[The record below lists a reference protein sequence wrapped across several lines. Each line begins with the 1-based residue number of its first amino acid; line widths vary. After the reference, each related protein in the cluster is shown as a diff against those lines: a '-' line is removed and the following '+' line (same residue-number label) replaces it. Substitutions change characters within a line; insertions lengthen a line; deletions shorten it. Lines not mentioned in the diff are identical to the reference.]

1 LTPFFCGRRRIDPKL
16 VRRATQRSPASAPA
30 CRTADSIGIDDGL
43 PGRNAGA
50 VNEDRARAE
59 RFAEAFRAVYL
70 TFHRRD
76 GPRGQLAGASRAVL
90 EHLAMAG
97 PLTVGEAAA
106 HLSRAQSVVSEIVS
120 HLEGQGLLE
129 RESDPDDRRRTLI
142 WLTSAGHEALRRD
155 REVLGTDLLAPA
167 LARLPP
173 GQADALIAA
182 LRTLADLADPA
193 PAPAGPIQGERDDHR
208 NL

>member
-1 LTPFFCGRRRIDPKL
+1 VSDEW
-16 VRRATQRSPASAPA
+16 AQ
-30 CRTADSIGIDDGL
+30 
-43 PGRNAGA
+43 
-50 VNEDRARAE
+50 AE

-76 GPRGQLAGASRAVL
+76 RPRSQLAGASRAVL

-120 HLEGQGLLE
+120 HLERQGLLE
-129 RESDPDDRRRTLI
+129 RESDPGDRRRTLI
-142 WLTSAGHEALRRD
+142 WLAAAGHDALRRD

-182 LRTLADLADPA
+182 LRTLTDLADPA
-193 PAPAGPIQGERDDHR
+193 PAPTGPIQGERDDHSH
-208 NL
+208 L

>member
-1 LTPFFCGRRRIDPKL
+1 VSGPGDT
-16 VRRATQRSPASAPA
+16 ASEPAGQKAPRLA
-30 CRTADSIGIDDGL
+30 SGPGDTASDDQ
-43 PGRNAGA
+43 AQ
-50 VNEDRARAE
+50 AE

-76 GPRGQLAGASRAVL
+76 RPRSQLAGASRAVL

-97 PLTVGEAAA
+97 PLNVGEAAA

-120 HLEGQGLLE
+120 HLERQGLLE

-142 WLTSAGHEALRRD
+142 WLTAAGHEALRRD

-167 LARLPP
+167 LARLRP
-173 GQADALIAA
+173 GQAAALIAA
-182 LRTLADLADPA
+182 LQTLVDQ
-193 PAPAGPIQGERDDHR
+193 AGRATAGDGVTPSAST
-208 NL
+208 

>member
-1 LTPFFCGRRRIDPKL
+1 
-16 VRRATQRSPASAPA
+16 VREEWAQ
-30 CRTADSIGIDDGL
+30 
-43 PGRNAGA
+43 
-50 VNEDRARAE
+50 AE

-76 GPRGQLAGASRAVL
+76 RPRSQLAGASRAVL

-106 HLSRAQSVVSEIVS
+106 HLSLAQSVVSEIVS
-120 HLEGQGLLE
+120 HLERQGLLE
-129 RESDPDDRRRTLI
+129 RESDPGDRRRTLI
-142 WLTSAGHEALRRD
+142 WLTAAGHEALRRD
-155 REVLGTDLLAPA
+155 HEVLGTDLLAPA
-167 LARLPP
+167 LAQLPP

-193 PAPAGPIQGERDDHR
+193 PATAGPIQGERDDHSH
-208 NL
+208 L